1 MHFRNLFLYALVAV
15 PLHVLATPSVTCN
28 GATYGACGEV
38 LSVSYTAYDNS
49 GISQVGN
56 TGYTYRGNCY
66 GPPYN
71 GEVYT
76 TPGHAGEPCTT
87 SATYGS
93 CSPGGF
99 YYVTC
104 TGFTNYPRPDCPLTA
119 GSSVPVA
126 PFWVPNA
133 VNTAYNLTNNGTASL
148 SVSVIGPNGQI
159 IFSAPPIAPGGTAT
173 FTGYPAGS
181 YLSYAPSLTA
191 TNSVPDG
198 NTVWDPLTANPSVS
212 TGENSV
218 TNWVVSGSP
227 PAPVPPSFD
236 GQVQTSAPPV
246 TINGGLITAS
256 ASNIVAAINSG
267 SGSSG
272 GGTSAWTNGLTSGQ
286 YVADTIFLQT
296 NASVTTNAIQTFVS
310 GYTNLSA
317 TLAGNAG
324 STYTG
329 LTNTIGLIDLAAESN
344 VVNSYTSGNAPFD
357 SNTVG
362 AFLTISSPVY
372 AGATQTGYMN
382 FDINFRHSQWWIDLA
397 LITRLVL
404 SFILGWEF
412 LWMAFY
418 DVDSAV
424 RLAFTVDASRGNSN
438 VIASPLGIGVQS
450 SAPSAAFN
458 GIAITL
464 AILSL
469 PLLFALAL
477 TVFGGTGFLSVF
489 GVSPM
494 GLMES
499 LVSDVSPFTAPWV
512 EFALVTLCDVIPVFF
527 LLFLVV
533 EYCLWSVGK
542 NVALY
547 VVCAIIKLCVA

>member
-1 MHFRNLFLYALVAV
+1 MSGWGVVGSGGCSVLFNENLSYFGS
-15 PLHVLATPSVTCN
+15 TPQPVTW
-28 GATYGACGEV
+28 V
-38 LSVSYTAYDNS
+38 
-49 GISQVGN
+49 
-56 TGYTYRGNCY
+56 
-66 GPPYN
+66 
-71 GEVYT
+71 
-76 TPGHAGEPCTT
+76 
-87 SATYGS
+87 S
-93 CSPGGF
+93 CSGKTYHMSPAVMSPTVGTT
-99 YYVTC
+99 YPVD
-104 TGFTNYPRPDCPLTA
+104 TN
-119 GSSVPVA
+119 
-126 PFWVPNA
+126 WVPNA
-133 VNTAYNLTNNGTASL
+133 VNIAYSLTNNGTTSL

-159 IFSAPPIAPGGTAT
+159 IFSAPPIAPGGSAT
-173 FTGYPAGS
+173 FTGYPTGS

-191 TNSVPDG
+191 NNSVPDG

-212 TGENSV
+212 TGQNFL
-218 TNWVVSGSP
+218 TNWVGSGSP
-227 PAPVPPSFD
+227 PVPVPPSYD

-272 GGTSAWTNGLTSGQ
+272 GTTSVWTNGLTSGQ
-286 YVADTIFLQT
+286 YVTDTTFLNT
-296 NASVTTNAIQTFVS
+296 NAYVTTNAIQTFVS
-310 GYTNLSA
+310 GYTNISA
-317 TLAGNAG
+317 ALAENAG
-324 STYTG
+324 STFTG
-329 LTNTIGLIDLAAESN
+329 LTNTIGGIDLATESN
-344 VVNSYTSGNAPFD
+344 VVNAYTSGNASFD

-362 AFLTISSPVY
+362 AFLSISSPVY
-372 AGATQTGYMN
+372 AGAIQTGYMN
-382 FDINFRHSQWWIDLA
+382 FDINFRHTQWWTDLA
-397 LITRLVL
+397 LITRVSL
-404 SFILGWEF
+404 SFIFGWEF

-438 VIASPLGIGVQS
+438 VLASPLGVGFQS
-450 SAPSAAFN
+450 SAPSAAVN
-458 GIAITL
+458 GIAITI
-464 AILSL
+464 AIMTL

-477 TVFGGTGFLSVF
+477 TVFGGTGFLTVF

-494 GLMES
+494 GLMEG
-499 LVSDVSPFTAPWV
+499 LVSDVSSATVPWV